1 MTMASKVTALW
12 GPSKIRQH
20 RDCYVWEF
28 SGVLDDGS
36 QAGWRVIFYFETRE
50 FKVVRTF
57 TKPPNKGLT
66 QVDMFPGAKPK
77 HQANTLKEM
86 LRAHIPPAQLAAAIA
101 AAIQYQKGR

>member
-12 GPSKIRQH
+12 GPSKVRQH

-36 QAGWRVIFYFETRE
+36 QAGWRVIFYFDTRA
-50 FKVVRTF
+50 FKVLRTF
-57 TKPPNKGLT
+57 TRPANKGLT

-77 HQANTLKEM
+77 HQENTLKEM